1 MASSI
6 PHEFMTS
13 HLGRT
18 ASQQPNSSRNHHQHQ
33 QQTNKSCQTAEE
45 QLVGG
50 NSTANEQ
57 IEISRSGNSSSN
69 NASCDQLNR
78 CDGSFN
84 EPDNNVVDSDI
95 FEQLSLS
102 VGDTE
107 SKPLKLDIDNAQSG
121 HSNLS
126 VGKKEREHSN
136 SSVGTKEKGYP
147 KSSIINTGGQGTIE
161 DSVSPDG
168 HVTRAVS
175 PAGRMRVKVSQLQL
189 ENEEWNRFLRKIS
202 CDAACTQEA

>member
-1 MASSI
+1 M
-6 PHEFMTS
+6 
-13 HLGRT
+13 
-18 ASQQPNSSRNHHQHQ
+18 
-33 QQTNKSCQTAEE
+33 SCKTAEE

-57 IEISRSGNSSSN
+57 IEISKSSNSRSSN

-78 CDGSFN
+78 CDSSFY
-84 EPDNNVVDSDI
+84 EPDNNVVDSDNC
-95 FEQLSLS
+95 EQLSLS
-102 VGDTE
+102 VGFTE
-107 SKPLKLDIDNAQSG
+107 SKPLKLDIGNAQSG

-126 VGKKEREHSN
+126 VGNKEREHSN
-136 SSVGTKEKGYP
+136 SSVGTKEKGHP
-147 KSSIINTGGQGTIE
+147 KSSIIDRGDQHLKGTI
-161 DSVSPDG
+161 DGSVSPGG

-175 PAGRMRVKVSQLQL
+175 PAGRRSKVSQLQL